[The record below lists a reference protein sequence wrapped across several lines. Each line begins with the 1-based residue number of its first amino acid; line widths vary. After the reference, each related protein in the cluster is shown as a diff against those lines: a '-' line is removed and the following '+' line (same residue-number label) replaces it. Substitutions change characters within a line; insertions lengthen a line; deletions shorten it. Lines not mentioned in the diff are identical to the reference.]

1 MTRFPLL
8 IAVTLLAGC
17 GAFGKASSPLDAY
30 TLSPLPVTS
39 GAASS
44 RHLVVELPT
53 ASGAVTTDRILIK
66 PNALQAEYLPKG
78 RWVDPAPQ
86 LLQTLLVASLQNSG
100 AYRLVGRD
108 GAGLTPDYVLLVEV
122 NAFQA
127 EAPAV
132 KGQAILVRVGLTL
145 SLVRE
150 EDQSLIATRRFDQT
164 ATAANSDA
172 LTLVSAFNAATQQ
185 VLAGAVGWVTKTA
198 H

>member
-1 MTRFPLL
+1 MTRFSL
-8 IAVTLLAGC
+8 LLALTLVSAC
-17 GAFGKASSPLDAY
+17 GPLGKASAPLDAF
-30 TLSPLPVTS
+30 TLSPLPVIS
-39 GAASS
+39 GTTSS
-44 RHLVVELPT
+44 RHLVVALPT

-127 EAPAV
+127 EELADHAA
-132 KGQAILVRVGLTL
+132 GTLVRVGLTV

-150 EDQSLIATRRFDQT
+150 QDQSLIATRRFDRT
-164 ATAANSDA
+164 AVASSSGTLNVVAAFD
-172 LTLVSAFNAATQQ
+172 AATKQ
-185 VLAGAVGWVTKTA
+185 VLADTVGWVTKTTR
-198 H
+198 